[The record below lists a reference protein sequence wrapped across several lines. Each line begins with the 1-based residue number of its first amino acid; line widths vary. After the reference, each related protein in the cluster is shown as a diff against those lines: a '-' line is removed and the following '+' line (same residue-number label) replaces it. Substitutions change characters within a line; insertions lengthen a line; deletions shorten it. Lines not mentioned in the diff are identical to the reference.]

1 MGRENFPRIFIAP
14 IKAVRSVRYML
25 SQRCFPVLLTSA
37 GSSFQEYLRLAFSRR
52 TTVVLDLVR
61 EVEASS
67 TDSLSFAA
75 QAFAL
80 VVINS
85 QQGGRAMKKQALN
98 YDTLLK
104 ITRVIS
110 HSKDPEEVVLLAVES
125 IKTALGFKGCAT
137 FLINRQT
144 NELELAASFGL
155 SEEYLNKGPLNAL
168 RSIAQSLEEG
178 PVAIYDVTDDPR
190 IQYPEE
196 ARKEGIASMLSVP
209 IVIGGQSIGVLRV
222 YTSEPWEFTLDDVNF
237 IQAMASMSGM
247 AIEMARNYK
256 GMKDSIE
263 VLKQLRD
270 PKTIKYKRRTPYE
283 GVPVSVSRDKS

>member
-1 MGRENFPRIFIAP
+1 MGRENFPGILIAP

-196 ARKEGIASMLSVP
+196 AKKEGIASMLSVP